1 MKNKIGLVLSGGG
14 IRGLAHVGLLQAL
27 EEEGIRPDYIAG
39 SSAGAL
45 VGALYSM
52 GYNSQ
57 EILDAFTEIKVFQ
70 SNRLTWRKVGFIDT
84 ETFLPN
90 LHRYFPVDDF
100 SVLNIPLYITIT
112 DLENARCE
120 YISEGEIVRPLMASA
135 AYPPAMSPLKIGD
148 NYYTD
153 GGIMDN
159 FPIYPIKRKAN
170 TLIGSFVSPID
181 KINYE
186 QDISNSGQLA
196 WRAYCLSY
204 HALSD
209 SKFGKCDYVF
219 VPEDL
224 GHIGIF
230 DTKLIHE
237 AYQKG
242 YEQAKAA
249 MPNIVAAIRAKEEA
263 KIIEMNPEQP
273 NSSWYGKV
281 SGLIKSFYSYS
292 F

>member
-52 GYNSQ
+52 GHNSQ
-57 EILDAFTEIKVFQ
+57 EILDAFAEIKLFQ
-70 SNRLTWRKVGFIDT
+70 SSRLTWKKVGFIDT

-90 LHRYFPVDDF
+90 LHRYFPIDDF
-100 SVLNIPLYITIT
+100 SVLNIPLYVTIT

-120 YISEGEIVRPLMASA
+120 YISDGELVRPLMASA

-148 NYYTD
+148 TYYTD

-159 FPIYPIKRKAN
+159 FPIHPIKDKVN
-170 TLIGSFVSPID
+170 TLLGSFVSPIE

-186 QDISNSGQLA
+186 KDINYSGQLA

-209 SKFGKCDYVF
+209 YKFGECDHVF
-219 VPEDL
+219 VPKGI

-230 DTKLIHE
+230 DTKLISE
-237 AYQKG
+237 AYQIG
-242 YEQAKAA
+242 YEQAKIA
-249 MPNIVAAIRAKEEA
+249 MPDIVAAIQHKEEEA
-263 KIIEMNPEQP
+263 KIIEMNATPP
-273 NSSWYGKV
+273 ASWYGKV
-281 SGLIKSFYSYS
+281 SGLIKSFYS